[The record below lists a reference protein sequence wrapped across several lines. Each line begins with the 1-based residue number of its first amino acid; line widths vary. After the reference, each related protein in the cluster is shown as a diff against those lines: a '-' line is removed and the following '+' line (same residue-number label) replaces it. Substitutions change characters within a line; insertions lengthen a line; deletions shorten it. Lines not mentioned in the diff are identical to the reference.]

1 MLQITVSSKILQ
13 ILRVLMLYNF
23 SFMICLSVEAGKKNN
38 SCVVLAGHLDR
49 CVSGQVA
56 INILAA
62 CDEEKK
68 STSASVPSKSKST
81 FGRRISHIASNLPT
95 SAASAAVKK
104 LRKSSHQYTA
114 SPSASPKLSGKL
126 GREDTG
132 AVIEGCWR
140 RWTCNPEDLRSIL
153 VNRQLD
159 LFLVVL
165 SSSPRQC
172 L

>member
-1 MLQITVSSKILQ
+1 MFKCRG
-13 ILRVLMLYNF
+13 RVE
-23 SFMICLSVEAGKKNN
+23 SN

-68 STSASVPSKSKST
+68 STSAGVPSKSKST

-104 LRKSSHQYTA
+104 LRKSTHQYTS
-114 SPSASPKLSGKL
+114 SPSASPKLSGKTAL
-126 GREDTG
+126 LPAFLCAHMFIERETSGYEAG
-132 AVIEGCWR
+132 AAM
-140 RWTCNPEDLRSIL
+140 
-153 VNRQLD
+153 
-159 LFLVVL
+159 
-165 SSSPRQC
+165 
-172 L
+172 

>member
-1 MLQITVSSKILQ
+1 MLEITISSKILQ
-13 ILRVLMLYNF
+13 SLRVLMLYNF
-23 SFMICLSVEAGKKNN
+23 SFMICLSVVAGKKNNN

-68 STSASVPSKSKST
+68 STSASVPSKSKSA

-126 GREDTG
+126 RREGTG
-132 AVIEGCWR
+132 AVIERCR
-140 RWTCNPEDLRSIL
+140 RR
-153 VNRQLD
+153 
-159 LFLVVL
+159 
-165 SSSPRQC
+165 
-172 L
+172 

>member
-1 MLQITVSSKILQ
+1 MTSNLILRSENFLSFPMLEITVSSKILQ
-13 ILRVLMLYNF
+13 NLMLYNF
-23 SFMICLSVEAGKKNN
+23 SFAGKKKSN

-126 GREDTG
+126 SREVTG
-132 AVIEGCWR
+132 AVIERCWR
-140 RWTCNPEDLRSIL
+140 R
-153 VNRQLD
+153 
-159 LFLVVL
+159 
-165 SSSPRQC
+165 
-172 L
+172 

>member
-1 MLQITVSSKILQ
+1 M
-13 ILRVLMLYNF
+13 
-23 SFMICLSVEAGKKNN
+23 
-38 SCVVLAGHLDR
+38 LAGHLDR

-114 SPSASPKLSGKL
+114 SPSASPKLSGRL
-126 GREDTG
+126 SREVTA
-132 AVIEGCWR
+132 AVIELCWR
-140 RWTCNPEDLRSIL
+140 R
-153 VNRQLD
+153 
-159 LFLVVL
+159 
-165 SSSPRQC
+165 
-172 L
+172 

>member
-1 MLQITVSSKILQ
+1 MLEITVSSKILQ
-13 ILRVLMLYNF
+13 NLMLYNF
-23 SFMICLSVEAGKKNN
+23 SFAGKKKSN

-126 GREDTG
+126 RREGTG
-132 AVIEGCWR
+132 AVIERCR
-140 RWTCNPEDLRSIL
+140 RR
-153 VNRQLD
+153 
-159 LFLVVL
+159 
-165 SSSPRQC
+165 
-172 L
+172 